1 MATFE
6 FVESPLL
13 SRSTIDRAD
22 EIRHDTELLAGA
34 WPQAKVLEID
44 PEGRYGVGENGLR
57 WRPALDVAPEIPA
70 TAVLLGIDDGVYL
83 WAIRVRSVEGRTAD
97 ARRSAGR
104 LSGDEAGLVSTA
116 LGMLNWHDAAAFS
129 PVDGNPTEPV
139 KAGWTR
145 RNTVTGR
152 EEFPRTDA
160 AIITVVHDGADH
172 VLLGRQ
178 SGWPEKWFSTFAGF
192 VEPGESLEQCVVRE
206 LHEETGLDVFEPRYL
221 GSQPWPFPRSLML
234 GFEARADRDQPL
246 NFLDGEITEAIWFP
260 REEVLAALASGDEW
274 LRGQG
279 EPGQSDADA
288 GPDAPR
294 LRLPGSISIARQ
306 LVTAWAHDKD

>member
-6 FVESPLL
+6 LIDPPLL

-22 EIRHDTELLAGA
+22 EIRHDGALLASH
-34 WPQAKVLEID
+34 WPSARVVEID
-44 PEGRYGVGENGLR
+44 PGGRYGVGDNGLR
-57 WRPALDVAPEIPA
+57 WLPAAEVAAEIPA
-70 TAVLLGIDDGVYL
+70 DAVFLGVDEGVHL
-83 WAIRVRSVEGRTAD
+83 WAVRVESISGRSAD

-104 LSGDEAGLVSTA
+104 LTGDEAGLVSTA
-116 LGMLNWHDAAAFS
+116 LGVLNWHAAAGFS
-129 PVDGNPTEPV
+129 PVDGHPLEPAR
-139 KAGWTR
+139 AGWVR
-145 RNTVTGR
+145 RNTETGV

-178 SGWPEKWFSTFAGF
+178 SGWPDRWFSTFAGF
-192 VEPGESLEQCVVRE
+192 VEPGESLEQCVIRE

-246 NFLDGEITEAIWFP
+246 DFIDGEITEAIWFP
-260 REEVLAALASGDEW
+260 RDEVSAALTSGDEW
-274 LRGQG
+274 LRGDGTPQT
-279 EPGQSDADA
+279 DD

-306 LVTAWAHDKD
+306 LVMAWAHDSD